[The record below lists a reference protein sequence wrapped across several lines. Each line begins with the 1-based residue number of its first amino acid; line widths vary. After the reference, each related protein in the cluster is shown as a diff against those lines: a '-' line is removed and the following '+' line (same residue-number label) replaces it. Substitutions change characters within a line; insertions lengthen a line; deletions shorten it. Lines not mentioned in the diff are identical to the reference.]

1 MFFPAIFCICFMFSQ
16 QLTLLVF
23 LLSNQSSLFCSVL
36 PYWSQGSIF
45 DYYSSLEGDHLVINS
60 MTSIIWR
67 KGTQGVSG
75 SGRQFQFRRLSPG
88 NSNLR
93 NVRVCGGS
101 ENLRTRSNPLCEG
114 LCLWTCLFPVVSAFP
129 VTSSTEQVGFLP
141 NNDKGFCVIMF
152 LSFILS
158 FVFSL
163 ILIPLQKGMI
173 IPWLWAWTLEA
184 FCAAWFQALSLTGC
198 GPMLVT

>member
-60 MTSIIWR
+60 MT
-67 KGTQGVSG
+67 
-75 SGRQFQFRRLSPG
+75 
-88 NSNLR
+88 
-93 NVRVCGGS
+93 
-101 ENLRTRSNPLCEG
+101 
-114 LCLWTCLFPVVSAFP
+114 CLFPVVSAFP

-158 FVFSL
+158 FVFFTHSYSSSKRYDNSVVMSVNSGGILRSL
-163 ILIPLQKGMI
+163 ISGPVTHG
-173 IPWLWAWTLEA
+173 LWPDAGH
-184 FCAAWFQALSLTGC
+184 LTSQCLASHGW
-198 GPMLVT
+198 